1 MASEKKSRLAE
12 RIEKMQQEASQN
24 NGGNNTASTSQT
36 TTNTEGRLAQRINN
50 MRSSEDKSTTVDD
63 DIITVFLSDAS
74 KYLNQAKSKYEGV
87 SYSNAYDTWSENRK
101 ASENLLARSYSI
113 RDHIIKNKSS
123 YDENT
128 YSSIT
133 KQLSSI
139 QEALRG
145 YSSAFRDTRKF
156 YSQFKTEDEYNKW
169 KKETEEYEAMMSYD
183 TKKGSKEIEDL
194 MKQAEADEKEY
205 WDLYNMRTSYLYN
218 ASLGQPDD
226 MAMGIDAKMQE
237 ILDKYGA
244 ENIDDIQN
252 QITKKKQYHTQ
263 AERLQEG
270 VRLGSVGDKD
280 SEYYDPEY
288 DYWAKTRSKLPN
300 REDLVAYDSMMD
312 QTKWYTDA
320 NGKLFDAY
328 GTEIDPYKTDAKGN
342 ILHPSQ
348 GSVDSSDKLGIFLSA
363 SEDDVQQATA
373 TYLNTGGTWETIVA
387 EGSQRNWD
395 QMEEGEVNTYYY
407 YLNKEGREAAEKYLN
422 SIQET
427 LNYRAGTETALTMK
441 DKTALEL
448 LFKVAVGFDQF
459 NSGMQGV
466 RNAITGNDEYIPVT
480 ATQVAGSLVQEDL
493 GDVGFKLPEW
503 MSTTTDEYGNKV
515 RTSIAQAAGDFIST
529 SANMLP
535 SILTSTVVGALNP
548 AAGAAVGTGLL
559 SASAG
564 GNAYTEM
571 INLGYDKDQSRTY
584 AAMVGASEAVL
595 QSLLGGISQ
604 LGGGA
609 ISKGVTKALGK
620 ADNVLAKLAIQ
631 IGNSNLGKVLINA
644 FEEGQEEY
652 FQSILEPWF
661 RNIIFG
667 EENEIDLL
675 SEEALY
681 SALLGALTGGVF
693 EGSGIALETVNTNAM
708 LRDTGKAIIG
718 ADGGVDALKALAMD
732 VAGANPKLTKQ
743 ANKVSSEPATGENL
757 AGKVIAAVKNS
768 SNQKKVGKLYQAVES
783 TVNTQNQA
791 DIAKAL
797 NESGFSKSSA
807 KNIAEAVVAQANGE
821 DLNNFQ
827 KATLE
832 SVKGNK
838 KVDEIVTKIINDP
851 ESGVSKRTGNMDIYS
866 MGIMLGKGIAPE
878 ATREAQK
885 TSLKVSEEG
894 KTTANGKEIKVEFA
908 DNGLIATEDGTVTVS
923 DVEYSTATEAYVVET
938 IAELGLK
945 ADAAN
950 SLLRTAN
957 AKGMNEVQAQAFAM
971 GLKTAYNMGRIGN
984 LAELTKNYFTS
995 KLTAEQRETAYA
1007 AGLRERNV
1015 EVAARQA
1022 AINEAKQKAEEI
1034 LASKSEPIDKS
1045 GKVIFENGVSKKD
1058 LSKKQKAAYLVAKK
1072 VSSTMGNDIHLYS
1085 GKAEYGFHDAETGDV
1100 WLNINASAS
1109 GKDLTLFT
1117 LSHEMIHHA
1126 KLWSAEEFTAF
1137 ADMLLEAYGEKGV
1150 SVEQMIKNQIRKAK
1164 AHGITLTR
1172 EAAYEEVI
1180 CDACGRML
1188 LDSNA
1193 LEKLS
1198 LLEETNPG
1206 IIEKIKAFLQEF
1218 LKKIREMFKD
1228 VEPHTAEAIYLSEM
1242 EADVKALLYEKFE
1255 NLMVSTGKTYSTIK
1269 AAYGKDVK
1277 AVPNNEII
1285 TDGAVTIENDGKK
1298 YSIKSMKHDI
1308 AEGKMF
1314 DDLRTVCGWTEAET
1328 TALKEQLE
1336 VIVSYMIPF
1345 RDIVDMNETSGRDN
1359 RRFSP
1364 YKPNSDPLYTISMD
1378 FSTLCSKRL
1387 LTQYVIE
1394 NLQLRE
1400 NRPMSAEEQIAIRD
1414 MLIEYRQQEKA
1425 LQVACAMCYV
1435 EAARLKSPKQMAKW
1449 MDDPSSYMRDY
1460 FADRDPVFKQKI
1472 QEAQE
1477 DFKESRG
1484 YERKA
1489 PKKDMKQKDVT
1500 ELNKIRPNLRKGYTP
1515 TAEEQAVIDRA
1526 VSLPNSV
1533 YLTAGNL
1540 ADLSESDP
1548 IIYKAYTSFVRTATR
1563 SKGLEEDI
1571 AYYYGDS
1578 TRDNGNGIIVSDS
1591 FIESVNRENGMR
1603 FSSWSDWRIEHLL
1616 DYITAVIDNSVRGAA
1631 MHGYTKFPDEVRV
1644 LGNTGMMFNMSGVA
1658 GTQTGLNEDGSL
1670 SFSETESINFEEAKA
1685 LREEFPET
1693 AGLQCI
1699 GVGDEHIRQMLR
1711 SDIIDYVIPYHTSGL
1726 NAVLRRMVNIHGWKD
1741 YTGTQHA
1748 TPDKSISKDKA
1759 KDPDNWH
1766 KEPVFSEFFVGY
1778 NTGLTG
1784 VEAMKKTAENY
1795 IRMCQERGLTPK
1807 FAQFM
1812 DEDGYWKLL
1821 IDRKMVNNKTGELIQ
1836 QKPVRPI
1843 FKTETI
1849 KGIVDKYVDNYDG
1862 GLQSK
1867 ALNHIV
1873 ENWDSLPGRIK
1884 DLKKAK
1890 KSKAKKALDT
1900 LANETVVAKPK
1911 KKFSLPEVDTD
1922 GNNLSAEQQK
1932 YFKDSVVRD
1941 ADGNLMVMY
1950 HGTADG
1956 GAFTVFDGD
1965 KLGNDSRT
1973 TQVGQGFYFT
1983 NMKKEAEAYKHNV
1996 DVYGR
2001 VSKGKNP
2008 HLHQVYLN
2016 ITNPFNIDTDILDI
2030 EKVKSV
2036 YMDGT
2041 YDYFFSDYIPFY
2053 LNKKTVNGRTF
2064 TKPELQA
2071 MSKADKVSTYVDYL
2085 ASFGSSDYAKAKEV
2099 LSNMVRAFPYGKQSE
2114 LLTAMK
2120 NRLGYDGIVEEFKPG
2135 QFQYV
2140 AFSSEQIKSID
2151 NSKPTSNPDIR
2162 YSLPEAT
2169 APTFYSYMAEVVDGV
2184 KQEKLGAASVV
2195 SMLRG
2200 KGVKAEEIKWSGIE
2214 DFLEGKKSVTK
2225 AELQEFIAGSMLQ
2238 IEEETLDY
2246 KERPYTE
2253 DQKKRLDEYEAKRN
2267 EIARRVADEWKRVTG
2282 EEFPVQNPGYDLEST
2297 VARKIIDTNLEYKK
2311 NSFEGRLLEKL
2322 RKDLQKVS
2330 EDNDDFG
2337 FDSWRDVLR
2346 SVYRHRKDFIKFYE
2360 LSANEKA
2367 VIVKFCNALEAQNA
2381 LPPKISEE
2389 DSDRLRTI
2397 ARETAPWDRKI
2408 MEVKHEYNEEAA
2420 KHMPKWGSS
2429 RYNLKGGENYR
2440 EILFRIPESDYTND
2454 AMFTHWDDRSG
2465 ILAHARIQDFN
2476 TFLGKMLFIEELQ
2489 SDWHNDGHKDGY
2501 ASEEQTVRKK
2511 IADLSKQLDSLVD
2524 ELINADASRGYAINQ
2539 KMDKIEAERERLEKK
2554 VESGQLAPDA
2564 PFSDTYHEYVLKRL
2578 IRMAAEEDYDSIGW
2592 TPAQVQVERW
2602 SKKFAEGYRIE
2613 YDQDMPKFLN
2623 KYGKKWGTRVGK
2635 TVLDNGTEVWS
2646 MAITDSMKDSVLHKG
2661 QVMYSL
2667 PEIEKP
2673 TDNKYIKMVEEG
2685 ATHIGEYDV
2694 VPKSKEPKKTIL
2706 AWKALVVKPGA
2717 KNNPKDKSYG
2727 NMYPPQVHQVASTPY
2742 GVWLYA
2748 NEAPKKLDKDG
2759 NPVLTKYGRPKVK
2772 EGMTYRPAWHFGD
2785 APYASQFRSTH
2796 GFFDDD
2802 GVRRFYMSESKGIL
2816 VWALCEMAADENYQ
2830 DEADMAGHIGENRYW
2845 DEQQASLWYLPENG
2859 YYKYMTNRV
2868 DPNSVT
2874 WYLSDKM
2881 RIVQTI
2887 TDAEMR
2893 DILTWIKEDGSTD
2906 LEFNYPLRI
2915 DGKDV
2920 NPADYGI
2927 PVGNVVGDGI
2937 DYVDRWKNQFRE
2949 IAMNGEID
2957 ITQSHFYYVPSTAT
2971 SYGDYETVSFS
2982 KEVDDHSQELIK
2994 TKKDAKILFVNPSS
3008 KSELIQNFEAK
3019 TGVKVKD
3026 AKTIEGRK
3034 RIIEAS
3040 KNEGYDIVEFAK
3052 AAKGLGADVVI
3063 VNPEAVIRNYKFNNV
3078 SERHGRTDAV
3088 KYSLP
3093 TSGDIS
3099 TRSLLANA
3107 FESVA
3112 QNDIERERLAEYK
3125 AKIAFVNA
3133 KEQRLREI
3141 NAKLFQ
3147 SRTPLAKGERS
3158 KLQDEAVKLRNQITI
3173 YDSQLLRLEASKPLQ
3188 NVLNREKAKV
3198 RKQMKEQA
3206 KKDIQQAKLEEQKRY
3221 QNRVANHDKVEMR
3234 KKIRKTIRDLDK
3246 ILNHGDKKKN
3256 VKDDMKGLVT
3266 SAIQSAEVLFT
3277 ENYSNEDII
3286 QNGFGVQLGIEEQK
3300 HFAEAQNILQQIFNL
3315 GTGYEAMAEREKL
3328 KNKLAYR
3335 MSHLRDAF
3343 FRERN
3348 RLNETKVSEVLGNL
3362 ADAYYDLQSSEYL
3375 YIRDAYH
3382 ASVHEYLKYLQNEVG
3397 GTTVRNM
3404 SMSQLENLHKAYTMV
3419 LETVRNANKMF
3430 NEKLKES
3437 RDQLANAIMREVRM
3451 AGGEH
3456 GDWSKLGIK
3465 RNKFSWNN
3473 MKPIYAAERIG
3484 SETFSRVVSGLFDG
3498 QYKWATTME
3507 KARAFQMETA
3517 QKYGVN
3523 NWDMEKSF
3531 EFTSSNG
3538 LDFTLNLEQILA
3550 LYAYS
3555 KRDAAHDH
3563 ITNGGIVFGKNT
3575 EVKIE
3580 KHGVKVTRLKRSAT
3594 TYSISDTLLGEI
3606 ISKLDD
3612 PQNKYKKYVD
3622 EMQKYLSETMGGLGN
3637 EVSMKLYGVKLF
3649 GEENYFP
3656 LKSAGQYMEKA
3667 READLQKQQ
3676 GHTSL
3681 VNSGFTHAVKPHAK
3695 NPIVLD
3701 GFMDVWAG
3709 HVNEMAMYNGMVLPM
3724 EDFRKVY
3731 NYHTP
3736 FGDGS
3741 TSVNGVIENAYGA
3754 EATGYFDQLYQEL
3767 NSGAISDPRE
3777 SDMLKWV
3784 GKFKKA
3790 SVMMSMSVVVQ
3801 QPSAIGRAF
3810 ALIAPKYFI
3819 GQRIS
3824 ESDAKK
3830 QWDEVKKYAPV
3841 AIIKEMGG
3849 FDTHTGASAKD
3860 FLLAKEYSKDEIGKA
3875 LKDKDYRKEKAD
3887 MIMGYLPA
3895 KADEL
3900 TWVAIWQAVKREV
3913 RDNNPNLHGE
3923 EFLQKAGARFSEVIE
3938 KTQVYD
3944 SILARSAN
3952 MRAKT
3957 GLMTMATAFMAEPT
3971 TTINMVENAIRSK
3984 KNVGRVLASVVTSI
3998 ILNNLLASAI
4008 YAMRDDDEDETF
4020 LEKYAQSFTSGMVDD
4035 LNPVTYYPFLK
4046 DIWSIFQGYDVERS
4060 DMSIISDVSDALK
4073 KVLQLLGKDTS
4084 DMDEYELAEY
4094 HKTIWSAAM
4103 SLVDSGF
4110 AAVGVPFKNA
4120 RREVESWF
4128 NTYNT
4133 AKSGIP
4139 YNGTSLLKTIAASAI
4154 DALPVAS
4161 YVWKTEKSDT
4171 LYDAIISGNTAY
4183 EDRLR
4188 SEYEDEKQITNAI
4201 RKGLREN
4208 DSRIYEAAL
4217 AQINGHPEERVKLQR
4232 EVIADGFTQ
4241 DDVVIATNAII
4252 TKLSPSTSTSEPKK
4266 KGLYDT
4272 EDFALFV
4279 AGGKSSLANESKH
4292 DIIATHQINGKTAE
4306 EAEKSFQSSA
4316 KTDLKEMLLAGT
4328 VTTAAAEHA
4337 LKTYCGMDADEAKT
4351 QVNEWNYF
4359 KNTGVDYSDKKE
4371 KYLAGEISASELVK
4385 ALTTVEGKTEDEAA
4399 KTVVTYTRD
4408 AYEDGLFNRSKAA
4421 DIMVTYGGLTSEEAE
4436 SKLQYIDVKKQLPDT
4451 FVDDAWVDEYYEEVE
4466 SSGITIEVF
4475 VDYRNQVKSIT
4486 GEGKKERRMA
4496 VIDSMP
4502 ISSAQ
4507 KDALYYAEGWAAS
4520 KLYEAPWR

>member
-1 MASEKKSRLAE
+1 MAQVARKDDYAKRKEENDKKIEEAMKAREERNSSSAKTSSSSTTSSSSSYAE
-12 RIEKMQQEASQN
+12 RKKELDSQV
-24 NGGNNTASTSQT
+24 NTAMAARSKRIQNSASSIASDIKKGLTVEIDSYKKTQKPAFGSYSDTYKSQR
-36 TTNTEGRLAQRINN
+36 ERRLNISNL
-50 MRSSEDKSTTVDD
+50 RSKVEAYRS
-63 DIITVFLSDAS
+63 
-74 KYLNQAKSKYEGV
+74 YLNGVDADSILAALDEMEKGYDSYLYLSKF
-87 SYSNAYDTWSENRK
+87 K
-101 ASENLLARSYSI
+101 
-113 RDHIIKNKSS
+113 
-123 YDENT
+123 DE
-128 YSSIT
+128 
-133 KQLSSI
+133 
-139 QEALRG
+139 
-145 YSSAFRDTRKF
+145 SA
-156 YSQFKTEDEYNKW
+156 YNKAV
-169 KKETEEYEAMMSYD
+169 EEQKAYEAMPTYD
-183 TKKGSKEIEDL
+183 TKKGAKEIAEL
-194 MKQAEADEKEY
+194 EKQAKADEKEY
-205 WDLYNMRTSYLYN
+205 WNLYDLRTQYSYG
-218 ASLGQPDD
+218 ATLGQQDD
-226 MAMGIDAKMQE
+226 ISMGIEARMQE

-244 ENIDDIQN
+244 KDIKDIQN
-252 QITKKKQYHTQ
+252 QITKKKQYLTQ

-270 VRLGSVGDKD
+270 LRLGSVGDKD

-288 DYWAKTRSKLPN
+288 AYWANTRDKLPT

-312 QTKWYTDA
+312 QSKWYTDA
-320 NGKLFDAY
+320 NGNLYDAF
-328 GTEIDPYKTDAKGN
+328 GTAIDPYNTDAKGN
-342 ILHPSQ
+342 IQHPSM
-348 GSVDSSDKLGIFLSA
+348 GSVDSSDKLGIFLAA
-363 SEDDVQQATA
+363 SEEDVQEASG

-387 EGSQRNWD
+387 EGSQKHWD
-395 QMEEGEVNTYYY
+395 RMEEAEVNTYYY
-407 YLNKEGREAAEKYLN
+407 YLNKEGNEAAEKYLD

-427 LNYRAGTETALTMK
+427 LNRREGTEMFNAMK

-448 LFKVAVGFDQF
+448 LFKAAVGLDQWGT
-459 NSGMQGV
+459 SMQGM
-466 RNAITGNDEYIPVT
+466 RNAITGNDGYTPVS
-480 ATQVAGSLVQEDL
+480 ATQYAGSLVQEDL
-493 GDVGFKLPEW
+493 GDVGFKIPEW
-503 MSTTTDEYGNKV
+503 MSATTDEYGNPV
-515 RTSIAQAAGDFIST
+515 RTSIAQVAGDFLT
-529 SANMLP
+529 TGANMLP
-535 SILTSTVVGALNP
+535 SILTGMAVNAIAPGAGIAIGGKTIAASTI
-548 AAGAAVGTGLL
+548 AGNAVMG
-559 SASAG
+559 ASAYG
-564 GNAYTEM
+564 GAYNEM
-571 INLGYDKDQSRTY
+571 INFGYDKDQSRTY
-584 AAMVGASEAVL
+584 ASLVGASEVVL

-604 LGGGA
+604 LGGGV
-609 ISKGVTKALGK
+609 IDDGITKALGK

-631 IGNSNLGKVLINA
+631 FGDSSLGKVIVNA
-644 FEEGQEEY
+644 FEEGSEEY
-652 FQSILEPWF
+652 IQAILEPWF
-661 RNIIFG
+661 KNIVFG
-667 EENEIDLL
+667 EENKIDLL

-681 SALLGALTGGVF
+681 SALLGMMTGGAF
-693 EGSGIALETVNTNAM
+693 EGAGVAADIANTNTM
-708 LRDTGKAIIG
+708 LRDTGKAIIA
-718 ADGGVDALKALAMD
+718 ADGGVDALKSLAMD
-732 VAGANPKLTKQ
+732 VSGANPKLTAQ
-743 ANKVSSEPATGENL
+743 ANKVSSEPATGEGL
-757 AGKVIAAVKNS
+757 VGKAVAAVKNS
-768 SNQKKVGKLYQAVES
+768 SNQKKVGKLYQAVDAEV
-783 TVNTQNQA
+783 TKQNQA

-797 NESGFSKSSA
+797 NENGFSKSSA
-807 KNIAEAVVAQANGE
+807 KNIAEAVVAQASGAE
-821 DLNNFQ
+821 LNKFQ
-827 KATLE
+827 KAVLD

-838 KVDEIVTKIINDP
+838 KVDEIVAKIVNDP
-851 ESGVSKRTGNMDIYS
+851 ESGVSKRTGNLDAYS
-866 MGIMLGKGIAPE
+866 MGIMLGKGISPE

-885 TSLKVSEEG
+885 TTLKVSEEG
-894 KTTANGKEIKVEFA
+894 KATVNGNEIKVEFA

-938 IAELGLK
+938 IANLGLK

-950 SLLRTAN
+950 SLLGTIN
-957 AKGMNEVQAQAFAM
+957 AKGMNDVQAQAFAL
-971 GLKTAYNMGRIGN
+971 GLKNAYNMGRIGN

-995 KLTAEQRETAYA
+995 KLTEEQRVTAYS
-1007 AGLRERNV
+1007 AGLRERNA
-1015 EVAARQA
+1015 EVAAKQT
-1022 AINEAKQKAEEI
+1022 AINEAKKKAEEI
-1034 LASKSEPIDKS
+1034 LASRSEPIDKS
-1045 GKVIFENGVSKKD
+1045 GSVIFENGVAKKD
-1058 LSKKQKAAYLVAKK
+1058 LSKKQMAAYLVARK
-1072 VSSTMGNDIHLYS
+1072 VSSAMGNDIHLYS
-1085 GKAEYGFHDAETGDV
+1085 GNAEYGVYDPDTGDV

-1126 KLWSAEEFTAF
+1126 KLWSPEEFTAF

-1164 AHGITLTR
+1164 SHGITLTR

-1180 CDACGRML
+1180 ADACGRML
-1188 LDSNA
+1188 IDSNA
-1193 LEKLS
+1193 LEKLR

-1206 IIEKIKAFLQEF
+1206 IIEKIKTFLQEF

-1228 VEPHTAEAIYLSEM
+1228 VEPHTAEAIYLAEM
-1242 EADVKALLYEKFE
+1242 EESVKTLLYEKFE

-1277 AVPNNEII
+1277 AVPNYEII
-1285 TDGAVTIENDGKK
+1285 TDGAVTIEGDGKK

-1336 VIVSYMIPF
+1336 DIVSYMIPF

-1400 NRPMSAEEQIAIRD
+1400 TRPMSAEEQIAIRD

-1460 FADRDPVFKQKI
+1460 FADRDPEFKQKI
-1472 QEAQE
+1472 LEAQE

-1484 YERKA
+1484 YDRKA
-1489 PKKDMKQKDVT
+1489 PKKDMKQKDVN

-1515 TAEEQAVIDRA
+1515 TAEEQAIIDRA

-1591 FIESVNRENGMR
+1591 FIESVNNENGMR

-1699 GVGDEHIRQMLR
+1699 GVGDEHIRQLLR

-1759 KDPDNWH
+1759 KDPENWH

-1778 NTGLTG
+1778 KTGMTG

-1807 FAQFM
+1807 FSQFM
-1812 DEDGYWKLL
+1812 NEDGYWKLL

-1836 QKPVRPI
+1836 QKPVKPV

-1849 KGIVDKYVDNYDG
+1849 KGIVNKYVDNYDS

-1873 ENWDSLPGRIK
+1873 ENWDSLPARIK

-1911 KKFSLPEVDTD
+1911 KKFSLPE
-1922 GNNLSAEQQK
+1922 AE
-1932 YFKDSVVRD
+1932 
-1941 ADGNLMVMY
+1941 
-1950 HGTADG
+1950 
-1956 GAFTVFDGD
+1956 
-1965 KLGNDSRT
+1965 
-1973 TQVGQGFYFT
+1973 
-1983 NMKKEAEAYKHNV
+1983 
-1996 DVYGR
+1996 
-2001 VSKGKNP
+2001 P
-2008 HLHQVYLN
+2008 
-2016 ITNPFNIDTDILDI
+2016 
-2030 EKVKSV
+2030 
-2036 YMDGT
+2036 
-2041 YDYFFSDYIPFY
+2041 
-2053 LNKKTVNGRTF
+2053 
-2064 TKPELQA
+2064 
-2071 MSKADKVSTYVDYL
+2071 
-2085 ASFGSSDYAKAKEV
+2085 
-2099 LSNMVRAFPYGKQSE
+2099 
-2114 LLTAMK
+2114 
-2120 NRLGYDGIVEEFKPG
+2120 
-2135 QFQYV
+2135 
-2140 AFSSEQIKSID
+2140 
-2151 NSKPTSNPDIR
+2151 
-2162 YSLPEAT
+2162 
-2169 APTFYSYMAEVVDGV
+2169 APTFYSYMAEVVAGV

-2214 DFLEGKKSVTK
+2214 TFLEGKKSVTK

-2238 IEEETLDY
+2238 IEEEQSSTSSVALRYKGNDTYKLYDADGNVLDTFIFNEFMNGYISEKTDEIYSYTYEIEDAVREEYGSQSLPRWADY
-2246 KERPYTE
+2246 K
-2253 DQKKRLDEYEAKRN
+2253 LD
-2267 EIARRVADEWKRVTG
+2267 G
-2282 EEFPVQNPGYDLEST
+2282 
-2297 VARKIIDTNLEYKK
+2297 
-2311 NSFEGRLLEKL
+2311 
-2322 RKDLQKVS
+2322 
-2330 EDNDDFG
+2330 
-2337 FDSWRDVLR
+2337 
-2346 SVYRHRKDFIKFYE
+2346 
-2360 LSANEKA
+2360 
-2367 VIVKFCNALEAQNA
+2367 
-2381 LPPKISEE
+2381 
-2389 DSDRLRTI
+2389 
-2397 ARETAPWDRKI
+2397 
-2408 MEVKHEYNEEAA
+2408 
-2420 KHMPKWGSS
+2420 GS
-2429 RYNLKGGENYR
+2429 NYR
-2440 EILFRIPESDYTND
+2440 EIVFKLPNNSYSNQAMRVHWGDD
-2454 AMFTHWDDRSG
+2454 AEG
-2465 ILAHARIQDFN
+2465 VLAHARIQDFDVN
-2476 TFLGKMLFIEELQ
+2476 GKKMLFVEELQ
-2489 SDWHNDGHKDGY
+2489 SDYHNEGHESGY
-2501 ASEEQTVRKK
+2501 A
-2511 IADLSKQLDSLVD
+2511 DSKT
-2524 ELINADASRGYAINQ
+2524 E
-2539 KMDKIEAERERLEKK
+2539 KKIEALKAVADALFLELEDYSMEVTGSAGEWETVQKTVEGARKLLEYREAQDAYDQAMNEFVKK
-2554 VESGQLAPDA
+2554 IPDA
-2564 PFSDTYHEYVLKRL
+2564 PFKDTYHEYVMKRL
-2578 IRMAAEEDYDSIGW
+2578 IRMAAEEGYDIIGW
-2592 TPAQVQVERW
+2592 TPSEIQVKRW
-2602 SKKFAEGYRIE
+2602 SEEFAEGYRIE
-2613 YDQDMPKFLN
+2613 YDQEIPKFMT
-2623 KYGKKWGTRVGK
+2623 KYGKKWGAKVGK
-2635 TVLDNGTEVWS
+2635 TNIGAYSYDIPAETEAPADMDDDMWLLREEMHIEEPGTEVWS

-2667 PEIEKP
+2667 PEASPYDGKVLYENGEVYSYDFMTALDP
-2673 TDNKYIKMVEEG
+2673 MVV
-2685 ATHIGEYDV
+2685 ATM
-2694 VPKSKEPKKTIL
+2694 PSL
-2706 AWKALVVKPGA
+2706 
-2717 KNNPKDKSYG
+2717 S
-2727 NMYPPQVHQVASTPY
+2727 S
-2742 GVWLYA
+2742 
-2748 NEAPKKLDKDG
+2748 
-2759 NPVLTKYGRPKVK
+2759 VK
-2772 EGMTYRPAWHFGD
+2772 ENGKISPDKAVQLGLENAKQIGREVAENQYAIVNAYTKREIIIGQHGLDHSLDGENINRLRTNARLSAIGGELVRNAVPVNGLKKKNRQAAGTYAMACLVNDNESKTVAIITVDEYSSKVIDIGYVDITHSINGRFMGKKRDSQSSTREPRNGLDESALATAISEISIADFLEIVNMTHRSILSEDVLNHLEETRPAD
-2785 APYASQFRSTH
+2785 
-2796 GFFDDD
+2796 
-2802 GVRRFYMSESKGIL
+2802 
-2816 VWALCEMAADENYQ
+2816 
-2830 DEADMAGHIGENRYW
+2830 
-2845 DEQQASLWYLPENG
+2845 G
-2859 YYKYMTNRV
+2859 YY
-2868 DPNSVT
+2868 S
-2874 WYLSDKM
+2874 
-2881 RIVQTI
+2881 
-2887 TDAEMR
+2887 
-2893 DILTWIKEDGSTD
+2893 
-2906 LEFNYPLRI
+2906 
-2915 DGKDV
+2915 GKV
-2920 NPADYGI
+2920 
-2927 PVGNVVGDGI
+2927 
-2937 DYVDRWKNQFRE
+2937 
-2949 IAMNGEID
+2949 
-2957 ITQSHFYYVPSTAT
+2957 
-2971 SYGDYETVSFS
+2971 
-2982 KEVDDHSQELIK
+2982 
-2994 TKKDAKILFVNPSS
+2994 LF
-3008 KSELIQNFEAK
+3008 
-3019 TGVKVKD
+3019 
-3026 AKTIEGRK
+3026 
-3034 RIIEAS
+3034 
-3040 KNEGYDIVEFAK
+3040 
-3052 AAKGLGADVVI
+3052 
-3063 VNPEAVIRNYKFNNV
+3063 
-3078 SERHGRTDAV
+3078 
-3088 KYSLP
+3088 SLP
-3093 TSGDIS
+3093 DSSDIS

-3112 QNDIERERLAEYK
+3112 QNEKEQEKLAEYK

-3133 KEQRLREI
+3133 KEKRLREI
-3141 NAKLFQ
+3141 NAKLYQ
-3147 SRTPLAKGERS
+3147 SNVALSRTERIA
-3158 KLQDEAVKLRNQITI
+3158 LQDEAVKLRNQITI

-3206 KKDIQQAKLEEQKRY
+3206 KKDIQEAKLEEQQRY
-3221 QNRVANHDKVEMR
+3221 KNRVANHDKVEMR
-3234 KKIRKTIRDLDK
+3234 KKIRKTIRELDK

-3286 QNGFGVQLGIEEQK
+3286 QNGFGVQLGAEEQK
-3300 HFAEAQNILQQIFNL
+3300 HFVEAQKILEQIFNL

-3328 KNKLAYR
+3328 KNKLSYR
-3335 MSHLRDAF
+3335 MAQLREAF

-3348 RLNETKVSEVLGNL
+3348 RLNETRVSEVLGNL
-3362 ADAYYDLQSSEYL
+3362 ADAYSSLESSEYL
-3375 YIRDAYH
+3375 YIKDAYH
-3382 ASVHEYLKYLQNEVG
+3382 ASVHEYLKYLQTEVG

-3430 NEKLKES
+3430 NEKLKEG
-3437 RDQLANAIMREVRM
+3437 RDQLANAIMREIRM

-3456 GDWSKLGIK
+3456 GDWTKGGIK

-3484 SETFSRVVSGLFDG
+3484 SETFSRVVNGLFEG
-3498 QYKWATTME
+3498 QYKWATTMD
-3507 KARAFQMETA
+3507 KAREFQVETA

-3523 NWDMEKSF
+3523 NWDMEQAFK
-3531 EFTSSNG
+3531 FTSSND
-3538 LDFTLNLEQILA
+3538 LEFTLNLEQILA

-3575 EVKIE
+3575 EVVE
-3580 KHGVKVTRLKRSAT
+3580 NKHGIKVHKLKRSAT

-3606 ISKLDD
+3606 VSKLDD
-3612 PQNKYKKYVD
+3612 SQKRYVD
-3622 EMQKYLSETMGGLGN
+3622 EMQKYLSETMGDLGN

-3656 LKSAGQYMEKA
+3656 LRSAGQYMEKA

-3736 FGDGS
+3736 FGEGS

-3754 EATGYFDQLYQEL
+3754 EATSYFDQLYQEL
-3767 NSGAISDPRE
+3767 NSGALSDPRE

-3790 SVMMSMSVVVQ
+3790 AVMMSMSVVVQ

-3810 ALIAPKYFI
+3810 ALIDPKYFV
-3819 GQRIS
+3819 GQRVS
-3824 ESDAKK
+3824 ESDTKK

-3875 LKDKDYRKEKAD
+3875 LKDKEYLKEKAD
-3887 MIMGYLPA
+3887 MVMGYLPA

-3913 RDNNPNLHGE
+3913 KAKNPSLHGE
-3923 EFLQKAGARFSEVIE
+3923 EFLEKAGDRFSEVIE

-3944 SILARSAN
+3944 SVLARSAN

-3971 TTINMVENAIRSK
+3971 TTINMVENAFRSK
-3984 KNVGRVLASVVTSI
+3984 QNVGRVLASVVTSI
-3998 ILNNLLASAI
+3998 ILNNILASAI
-4008 YAMRDDDEDETF
+4008 YAIRDDDEDETF
-4020 LEKYAQSFTSGMVDD
+4020 LEKYAQAFTSGMVDD

-4046 DIWSIFQGYDVERS
+4046 DVWSIFQGYDVERS
-4060 DMSIISDVSDALK
+4060 DMSVIADVSDALK
-4073 KVLQLLGKDTS
+4073 KVVQILGKDTS
-4084 DMDEYELAEY
+4084 EMDEDELAEH
-4094 HKTIWSAAM
+4094 HKEIWSAAL
-4103 SLVDSGF
+4103 SLADGAFS
-4110 AAVGVPFKNA
+4110 AVGVPFKNT
-4120 RREVESWF
+4120 RREVESWI
-4128 NTYNT
+4128 NAYRIS
-4133 AKSGIP
+4133 KSGIP
-4139 YNGTSLLKTIAASAI
+4139 YNGTSLLKTIAASAV
-4154 DALPVAS
+4154 DALPVVS
-4161 YVWKTEKSDT
+4161 YVWKTEKSDK
-4171 LYDAIISGNTAY
+4171 LYDAISSGNTAY
-4183 EDRLR
+4183 EERLR
-4188 SEYEDEKQITNAI
+4188 SEYEDEKQIANAI

-4217 AQINGHPEERVKLQR
+4217 AQINGRPEERVKLQR
-4232 EVIADGFTQ
+4232 QVIADGFKQ
-4241 DDVVIATNAII
+4241 DDVVSATNSII
-4252 TKLSPSTSTSEPKK
+4252 SKLSPSTSTSEPKK

-4279 AGGKSSLANESKH
+4279 SGGNTDLANEAKQ
-4292 DIIATHQINGKTAE
+4292 DIIATHQLNGKTVD
-4306 EAEKSFQSSA
+4306 EAEKSFRSSA
-4316 KTDLKEMLLAGT
+4316 KTDLKEMFLAGT
-4328 VTTAAAEHA
+4328 VTVAAAEHA
-4337 LKTYCGMDADEAKT
+4337 LKTYCDMDDTDAKT
-4351 QVNEWNYF
+4351 TVNEWNYF

-4371 KYLAGEISASELVK
+4371 KYISGELSAGDLVK
-4385 ALTTVEGKTEDEAA
+4385 ALASVEGKTVKEAA
-4399 KTVVTYTRD
+4399 STVVSYTRD
-4408 AYEDGLFNRSKAA
+4408 AYEEGYFTRSQAA
-4421 DIMVTYGGLTSEEAE
+4421 SVMMSYGGLTSAEAD
-4436 SKLQYIDVKKQLPDT
+4436 SNLRYIDVKKQLPDT
-4451 FVDDAWVDEYYEEVE
+4451 YVDDAWVEEYYKEVQ
-4466 SSGITIEVF
+4466 SSGISINVF

-4496 VIDSMP
+4496 VINSMP
-4502 ISSAQ
+4502 ISNAQ

-4520 KLYEAPWR
+4520 RLYEAPWR

>member
-12 RIEKMQQEASQN
+12 RIEKMQQESSQN

-36 TTNTEGRLAQRINN
+36 TSNTQGRLAQRISN
-50 MRSSEDKSTTVDD
+50 MRTSDDNSNTVDD

-87 SYSNAYDTWSENRK
+87 SYSNAYDSWNENRK
-101 ASENLLARSYSI
+101 ASSNLLARSYSI

-123 YDENT
+123 YDEDT
-128 YSSIT
+128 YNSVT
-133 KQLSSI
+133 KQLSAI

-145 YSSAFRDTRKF
+145 YTGAFRDARKH
-156 YSQFKTEDEYNKW
+156 YSQFKTEDEYNTW
-169 KKETEEYEAMMSYD
+169 KKKAEEYEAMMSYD
-183 TKKGSKEIEDL
+183 TKKGTKEIEDL

-205 WDLYNMRTSYLYN
+205 WKLYDMRTSYLYN

-244 ENIDDIQN
+244 ENINDIQN
-252 QITKKKQYHTQ
+252 QITKKKQYQTQ

-270 VRLGSVGDKD
+270 VRLGSVGDKN

-300 REDLVAYDSMMD
+300 REDLVAYDSMLD

-328 GTEIDPYKTDAKGN
+328 GNEIDPYKTDDKGN

-348 GSVDSSDKLGIFLSA
+348 GSVDSSDKLGIYLSA

-395 QMEEGEVNTYYY
+395 QMEEAEVNTYYY
-407 YLNKEGREAAEKYLN
+407 YLNKEGSEAAEKYLD

-427 LNYRAGTETALTMK
+427 LNYRAGTETASTMK

-480 ATQVAGSLVQEDL
+480 ATQVAGSLVQQDL

-503 MSTTTDEYGNKV
+503 MSTTTDEYGNPV
-515 RTSIAQAAGDFIST
+515 RTSIAQAAGDLIST
-529 SANMLP
+529 TANMLP

-548 AAGAAVGTGLL
+548 AAGAALGTGVL

-571 INLGYDKDQSRTY
+571 INFGYDKNQARTY

-595 QSLLGGISQ
+595 QSLLGGVSK
-604 LGGGA
+604 LGGGM
-609 ISKGVTKALGK
+609 IGKGITKVLGK

-631 IGNSNLGKVLINA
+631 IGNSNLGKVIINSI
-644 FEEGQEEY
+644 EEGSEEY
-652 FQSILEPWF
+652 LQSILEPWF
-661 RNIIFG
+661 RNMIFG

-693 EGSGIALETVNTNAM
+693 EGSGIALEAVNNNAM
-708 LRDTGKAIIG
+708 LRDTGKAIME

-732 VAGANPKLTKQ
+732 VSGANPKLAKQ

-757 AGKVIAAVKNS
+757 AGKVVAAVKNS
-768 SNQKKVGKLYQAVES
+768 SNQKQVGKLYQAVDAEV
-783 TVNTQNQA
+783 TTQNQA

-797 NESGFSKSSA
+797 NENGFSKSSA
-807 KNIAEAVVAQANGE
+807 KNIAEAVVAQINGAE
-821 DLNNFQ
+821 LNNFQ

-838 KVDEIVTKIINDP
+838 MVEETVNKVINDP
-851 ESGVSKRTGNMDIYS
+851 ESGVSKRTANLDTYS
-866 MGIMLGKGIAPE
+866 MGIMLGKGISPE
-878 ATREAQK
+878 TTREAQK

-894 KTTANGKEIKVEFA
+894 KTIANGKEIKVEFA
-908 DNGLIATEDGTVTVS
+908 DNGMLATEDGTVAVT
-923 DVEYSTATEAYVVET
+923 DVEYSTGTEAYVVET

-957 AKGMNEVQAQAFAM
+957 AKGMNAVQAQAFAM

-984 LAELTKNYFTS
+984 LAQLHKNYYTS

-1015 EVAARQA
+1015 EVAAKQV
-1022 AINEAKQKAEEI
+1022 AINEAQKKAEEI

-1045 GKVIFENGVSKKD
+1045 GKVIFENDLSKKD
-1058 LSKKQKAAYLVAKK
+1058 LSRKPKLQAAYVVARK

-1085 GKAEYGFHDAETGDV
+1085 GNAEYGFHDAETGDV

-1117 LSHEMIHHA
+1117 LSHEMVHHA
-1126 KLWSAEEFTAF
+1126 KLWSPEEFTAF

-1150 SVEQMIKNQIRKAK
+1150 SVEEMIKNQIRKAK

-1188 LDSNA
+1188 IDSNA

-1218 LKKIREMFKD
+1218 LKKIREIFKD
-1228 VEPHTAEAIYLSEM
+1228 VEPHTAEAIYLAEM
-1242 EADVKALLYEKFE
+1242 EESVKTLLYEKFE

-1277 AVPNNEII
+1277 AVPNYEII

-1298 YSIKSMKHDI
+1298 YSIKSMNHDI

-1314 DDLRTVCGWTEAET
+1314 EDLRTICGWTEAET

-1336 VIVSYMIPF
+1336 EIVSYMIPF
-1345 RDIVDMNETSGRDN
+1345 RDIVDMNETSGRDD

-1435 EAARLKSPKQMAKW
+1435 EAARLKSPKQMERW
-1449 MDDPSSYMRDY
+1449 LNDPAPLMRNY
-1460 FADRDPVFKQKI
+1460 FATQNPEFKQKI
-1472 QEAQE
+1472 KNAQG

-1484 YERKA
+1484 YDRKA
-1489 PKKDMKQKDVT
+1489 TKKEMKQKDVT
-1500 ELNKIRPNLRKGYTP
+1500 ELNKIGPRLYAEYIPS
-1515 TAEEQAVIDRA
+1515 AEEQAIIDKA
-1526 VSLPNSV
+1526 VTLPNST

-1699 GVGDEHIRQMLR
+1699 GVGDEHIRQLLR

-1748 TPDKSISKDKA
+1748 TPDKSISKENA
-1759 KDPDNWH
+1759 KDPENWH

-1778 NTGLTG
+1778 KTGLTG
-1784 VEAMKKTAENY
+1784 VEVMKKTAENY

-1849 KGIVDKYVDNYDG
+1849 KGIVDKYVDNYDS

-1873 ENWDSLPGRIK
+1873 ENWDSLPARIK

-1890 KSKAKKALDT
+1890 KSKTKKALDT
-1900 LANETVVAKPK
+1900 LANETVAAKPGRKFALPNGAYDHSKSFAEQIEDYKLGLFPRNDTLTVGATPEVFLNIGLNRLPMTYGIGHLKEVLKGNVRNHDFGEAILKQLPKSLK
-1911 KKFSLPEVDTD
+1911 KPVAVIASKTQTSTSLVAIVEMSHGGKQIIAAVYIDGSGTQNGVRIDSNAVTTMHKRDNAVNLLVDAINAETSGSIGVYYLDENKTTRILQYQGLQLPSTLKRPGGYIHSITDPASPVKPQLTSQLETKQFKLWFKGSKAVNSDGTPIILYHNTNADFEAFDVSLSGSNQGQTHGDGIYLSASKNAFAYAGKKQLVLYACIKKPFEMKLSKKQATYVLEKYAATKHNLDKYNGLYRNHAMEKLLSPTRVFDYLAEYAADNGIKVSDILKDLGFDGVHDGSEWVAFDPTQVKSANQNIGSFDRNNPKFRFSLPDVDSNGKQITEDQIEYFENTAVKDRNGNLQVVYHGGTVEYEFDTARGGKGATQYGPGSYFTDSEYYAKEYTWYRGGNVRAYYLNIEKLFDDTD
-1922 GNNLSAEQQK
+1922 IGATAQMPEWQK
-1932 YFKDSVVRD
+1932 LEHILRSNGIEEKFIKRF
-1941 ADGNLMVMY
+1941 
-1950 HGTADG
+1950 ADG
-1956 GAFTVFDGD
+1956 GFAYMSRYLALKSGAKTSSSWEGSEKLNAMIREAGFDGI
-1965 KLGNDSRT
+1965 KGYLNDSYQYVIFTPNQAKLT
-1973 TQVGQGFYFT
+1973 TNEVPSGFY
-1983 NMKKEAEAYKHNV
+1983 
-1996 DVYGR
+1996 DV
-2001 VSKGKNP
+2001 
-2008 HLHQVYLN
+2008 
-2016 ITNPFNIDTDILDI
+2016 
-2030 EKVKSV
+2030 
-2036 YMDGT
+2036 
-2041 YDYFFSDYIPFY
+2041 
-2053 LNKKTVNGRTF
+2053 
-2064 TKPELQA
+2064 
-2071 MSKADKVSTYVDYL
+2071 
-2085 ASFGSSDYAKAKEV
+2085 
-2099 LSNMVRAFPYGKQSE
+2099 
-2114 LLTAMK
+2114 
-2120 NRLGYDGIVEEFKPG
+2120 
-2135 QFQYV
+2135 
-2140 AFSSEQIKSID
+2140 
-2151 NSKPTSNPDIR
+2151 R
-2162 YSLPEAT
+2162 YSLP
-2169 APTFYSYMAEVVDGV
+2169 
-2184 KQEKLGAASVV
+2184 
-2195 SMLRG
+2195 
-2200 KGVKAEEIKWSGIE
+2200 
-2214 DFLEGKKSVTK
+2214 
-2225 AELQEFIAGSMLQ
+2225 
-2238 IEEETLDY
+2238 
-2246 KERPYTE
+2246 
-2253 DQKKRLDEYEAKRN
+2253 N
-2267 EIARRVADEWKRVTG
+2267 
-2282 EEFPVQNPGYDLEST
+2282 
-2297 VARKIIDTNLEYKK
+2297 
-2311 NSFEGRLLEKL
+2311 
-2322 RKDLQKVS
+2322 
-2330 EDNDDFG
+2330 
-2337 FDSWRDVLR
+2337 
-2346 SVYRHRKDFIKFYE
+2346 
-2360 LSANEKA
+2360 
-2367 VIVKFCNALEAQNA
+2367 
-2381 LPPKISEE
+2381 
-2389 DSDRLRTI
+2389 
-2397 ARETAPWDRKI
+2397 
-2408 MEVKHEYNEEAA
+2408 
-2420 KHMPKWGSS
+2420 
-2429 RYNLKGGENYR
+2429 
-2440 EILFRIPESDYTND
+2440 
-2454 AMFTHWDDRSG
+2454 
-2465 ILAHARIQDFN
+2465 
-2476 TFLGKMLFIEELQ
+2476 
-2489 SDWHNDGHKDGY
+2489 
-2501 ASEEQTVRKK
+2501 
-2511 IADLSKQLDSLVD
+2511 
-2524 ELINADASRGYAINQ
+2524 
-2539 KMDKIEAERERLEKK
+2539 
-2554 VESGQLAPDA
+2554 
-2564 PFSDTYHEYVLKRL
+2564 
-2578 IRMAAEEDYDSIGW
+2578 
-2592 TPAQVQVERW
+2592 
-2602 SKKFAEGYRIE
+2602 
-2613 YDQDMPKFLN
+2613 
-2623 KYGKKWGTRVGK
+2623 
-2635 TVLDNGTEVWS
+2635 
-2646 MAITDSMKDSVLHKG
+2646 
-2661 QVMYSL
+2661 
-2667 PEIEKP
+2667 
-2673 TDNKYIKMVEEG
+2673 
-2685 ATHIGEYDV
+2685 
-2694 VPKSKEPKKTIL
+2694 
-2706 AWKALVVKPGA
+2706 
-2717 KNNPKDKSYG
+2717 
-2727 NMYPPQVHQVASTPY
+2727 
-2742 GVWLYA
+2742 
-2748 NEAPKKLDKDG
+2748 
-2759 NPVLTKYGRPKVK
+2759 
-2772 EGMTYRPAWHFGD
+2772 
-2785 APYASQFRSTH
+2785 
-2796 GFFDDD
+2796 
-2802 GVRRFYMSESKGIL
+2802 
-2816 VWALCEMAADENYQ
+2816 
-2830 DEADMAGHIGENRYW
+2830 
-2845 DEQQASLWYLPENG
+2845 
-2859 YYKYMTNRV
+2859 
-2868 DPNSVT
+2868 
-2874 WYLSDKM
+2874 
-2881 RIVQTI
+2881 
-2887 TDAEMR
+2887 
-2893 DILTWIKEDGSTD
+2893 
-2906 LEFNYPLRI
+2906 
-2915 DGKDV
+2915 
-2920 NPADYGI
+2920 
-2927 PVGNVVGDGI
+2927 
-2937 DYVDRWKNQFRE
+2937 
-2949 IAMNGEID
+2949 
-2957 ITQSHFYYVPSTAT
+2957 
-2971 SYGDYETVSFS
+2971 
-2982 KEVDDHSQELIK
+2982 
-2994 TKKDAKILFVNPSS
+2994 
-3008 KSELIQNFEAK
+3008 
-3019 TGVKVKD
+3019 
-3026 AKTIEGRK
+3026 
-3034 RIIEAS
+3034 
-3040 KNEGYDIVEFAK
+3040 
-3052 AAKGLGADVVI
+3052 
-3063 VNPEAVIRNYKFNNV
+3063 
-3078 SERHGRTDAV
+3078 
-3088 KYSLP
+3088 
-3093 TSGDIS
+3093 SGDIS

-3112 QNDIERERLAEYK
+3112 QNEKEQEKLSEYK
-3125 AKIAFVNA
+3125 AKITVVNA

-3147 SRTPLAKGERS
+3147 STTPLPRDERI

-3221 QNRVANHDKVEMR
+3221 LNRVANHDKVEMR

-3246 ILNHGDKKKN
+3246 ILNHGNKKQN
-3256 VKDDMKGLVT
+3256 VKDDMKGLVS

-3286 QNGFGVQLGIEEQK
+3286 QNGFGIQLGVEEQK

-3335 MSHLRDAF
+3335 MSNLREAF

-3362 ADAYYDLQSSEYL
+3362 ADAYYDLQSSEQV
-3375 YIRDAYH
+3375 YIKDAYH

-3404 SMSQLENLHKAYTMV
+3404 SMSQLESLHKAYTMV

-3430 NEKLKES
+3430 NENLKES

-3473 MKPIYAAERIG
+3473 MKPIYAAERVG
-3484 SETFSRVVSGLFDG
+3484 SETFSRVVSGLFEG

-3523 NWDMEKSF
+3523 NWDMNKAF
-3531 EFTSSNG
+3531 QFTSSND

-3555 KRDAAHDH
+3555 KREAAHDH

-3575 EVKIE
+3575 EVTE
-3580 KHGVKVTRLKRSAT
+3580 KKNGIPVTRLKRSAT

-3612 PQNKYKKYVD
+3612 SQKKYVD

-3656 LKSAGQYMEKA
+3656 LRSAGQYMEKA

-3810 ALIAPKYFI
+3810 ALIAPKYFV

-3860 FLLAKEYSKDEIGKA
+3860 YLLTKEYSKDEIGKA
-3875 LKDKDYRKEKAD
+3875 LKDKDYRKEKID

-3913 RDNNPNLHGE
+3913 RDTNPNLHGE
-3923 EFLQKAGARFSEVIE
+3923 EFLKKAGSRFSEVIE

-4008 YAMRDDDEDETF
+4008 YAMRDDDENETF

-4084 DMDEYELAEY
+4084 DMDEHELAEY

-4128 NTYNT
+4128 NTYHT
-4133 AKSGIP
+4133 AKNGLSN
-4139 YNGTSLLKTIAASAI
+4139 NGTSLLKTIAASAI

-4183 EDRLR
+4183 EERLR
-4188 SEYEDEKQITNAI
+4188 SEYDDEMQITNAI

-4266 KGLYDT
+4266 KGLYNT

>member
-1 MASEKKSRLAE
+1 MGSVRDKMLNKYVNKKDEEEKKSSSASGSSGSTGSGKTSSSSNSVRSTMLNKYTAKKDEITSDSISTFFMDAE
-12 RIEKMQQEASQN
+12 DYLSNAKARYN
-24 NGGNNTASTSQT
+24 NLGFSTAS
-36 TTNTEGRLAQRINN
+36 
-50 MRSSEDKSTTVDD
+50 
-63 DIITVFLSDAS
+63 DAWN
-74 KYLNQAKSKYEGV
+74 K
-87 SYSNAYDTWSENRK
+87 NRK
-101 ASENLLARSYSI
+101 ESSNLLARGYSV
-113 RDHIIKNKSS
+113 RDYLSKNKASI
-123 YDENT
+123 DEKT
-128 YSSIT
+128 YKSMI
-133 KQLSSI
+133 KQLDAI
-139 QEALRG
+139 DDALRSYTG
-145 YSSAFRDTRKF
+145 AFRDAHNY
-156 YSQFKTEDEYNKW
+156 YSQWNTEDEYNKW

-183 TKKGSKEIEDL
+183 TKKGAKDIDDL

-205 WDLYNMRTSYLYN
+205 WDLYNMRNSYLYN

-226 MAMGIDAKMQE
+226 FSVGIDARMQE

-244 ENIDDIQN
+244 ENINEIQN
-252 QITKKKQYHTQ
+252 QITKKKQYQTQ

-270 VRLGSVGDKD
+270 VKLGSVGDKK

-288 DYWAKTRSKLPN
+288 DYWSKTRSKLPT

-312 QTKWYTDA
+312 QSKWYTDA
-320 NGKLFDAY
+320 NGNLYDAY
-328 GTEIDPYKTDAKGN
+328 GTEIDPSKKDSKGN

-348 GSVDSSDKLGIFLSA
+348 GSVDSSDKLGIYLSA
-363 SEDDVQQATA
+363 SQEDAAEATG

-387 EGSQRNWD
+387 EGSQRHWD
-395 QMEEGEVNTYYY
+395 RLKENEINTYYY
-407 YLNKEGREAAEKYLN
+407 YLNKEGSEAAEKYLD

-427 LNYRAGTETALTMK
+427 LNYREGTEKFKSME

-448 LFKVAVGFDQF
+448 LFNVAVGLDQF
-459 NSGMQGV
+459 NSGMQGL
-466 RNAITGNDEYIPVT
+466 RNAFTGNDEYIPVT
-480 ATQVAGSLVQEDL
+480 ATQVAGSMVQEDL
-493 GDVGFKLPEW
+493 GDVGPKLPDW
-503 MSTTTDEYGNKV
+503 LGGGSV
-515 RTSIAQAAGDFIST
+515 AQAAGDFIST
-529 SANMLP
+529 TSNMLP

-548 AAGAAVGTGLL
+548 TAGAALGTGLL

-571 INLGYDKDQSRTY
+571 INLGYDADQSRAY

-595 QSLLGGISQ
+595 QSLLGGVSK
-604 LGGGA
+604 LGGGM
-609 ISKGVTKALGK
+609 IGKGVTKALGK
-620 ADNVLAKLAIQ
+620 ADNALAKIAIKF
-631 IGNSNLGKVLINA
+631 GNSNLGKVIINA
-644 FEEGQEEY
+644 VEEGSEEY
-652 FQSILEPWF
+652 LQSVLEPVF
-661 RNIIFG
+661 RNMVFG

-693 EGSGIALETVNTNAM
+693 EGSGVALDKANTNAM

-732 VAGANPKLTKQ
+732 VSGAKFTNQ
-743 ANKVSSEPATGENL
+743 ANKISSEPATGEGL
-757 AGKVIAAVKNS
+757 IGKASAAIKNS
-768 SNQKKVGKLYQAVES
+768 SNQKKVGKLYQAVEAEV
-783 TVNTQNQA
+783 TAQNQA

-797 NESGFSKSSA
+797 NENGFSQSSA
-807 KNIAEAVVAQANGE
+807 KNIAEAVVAKLNGTELNKFQQAV
-821 DLNNFQ
+821 
-827 KATLE
+827 LE
-832 SVKGNK
+832 SVKDNK
-838 KVDEIVTKIINDP
+838 MVDETVNKIVNDP
-851 ESGVSKRTGNMDIYS
+851 ESGVSKRTGNLDTYS
-866 MGIMLGKGIAPE
+866 VGVMLGKGIAPE
-878 ATREAQK
+878 ATREAQQTK
-885 TSLKVSEEG
+885 LKVSEDG
-894 KTTANGKEIKVEFA
+894 KTTVNGKEIKVEFA
-908 DNGLIATEDGTVTVS
+908 DNGLLAAEDGTVTVS

-938 IAELGLK
+938 IATLGLK
-945 ADAAN
+945 AEEAN

-957 AKGMNEVQAQAFAM
+957 VNGMNDLQAQSFAT
-971 GLKTAYNMGRIGN
+971 GLKTAYNMGRVGN

-995 KLTAEQRETAYA
+995 KLTAQQREQAYA
-1007 AGLRERNV
+1007 AGLRERNA
-1015 EVAARQA
+1015 EVAYKQA
-1022 AINEAKQKAEEI
+1022 AINEAQQKAQEI
-1034 LASKSEPIDKS
+1034 LAAKTEPIDKS
-1045 GKVIFENGVSKKD
+1045 GSVIFENGVTKKD
-1058 LSKKQKAAYLVAKK
+1058 LSTKQKAAYLVARK
-1072 VSSTMGNDIHLYS
+1072 VSSVMGNDIHLYS
-1085 GKAEYGFHDAETGDV
+1085 GKVEYGYHDAQTGDV

-1117 LSHEMIHHA
+1117 LSHEITHHA
-1126 KLWSAEEFTAF
+1126 REWSPEEFTAF
-1137 ADMLLEAYGEKGV
+1137 ADTLLQAYGEKGK
-1150 SVEQMIKNQIRKAK
+1150 SVEQMITKQISKAK
-1164 AHGITLTR
+1164 SHGITLTR
-1172 EAAYEEVI
+1172 DGAYEEVI
-1180 CDACGRML
+1180 SDACQRML
-1188 LDSNA
+1188 VDSNA
-1193 LEKLS
+1193 LEKLG
-1198 LLEETNPG
+1198 LLEESHPG
-1206 IIEKIKAFLQEF
+1206 TIEKIKAFLQKF
-1218 LKKIREMFKD
+1218 LEKIRELFKN
-1228 VEPHTAEAIYLSEM
+1228 VEPNTDEAIYLSEM
-1242 EADVKALLYEKFE
+1242 ESDVKALLYEKFE

-1277 AVPNNEII
+1277 AVPNYEII

-1314 DDLRTVCGWTEAET
+1314 EDLKTICGWTEAET
-1328 TALKEQLE
+1328 AALKDQLE
-1336 VIVSYMIPF
+1336 QIVAYMTPF
-1345 RDIVDMNETSGRDN
+1345 RDIVDMNETAGRDD
-1359 RRFSP
+1359 RRFAP

-1435 EAARLKSPKQMAKW
+1435 EAARLKSPKQMSKW
-1449 MDDPSSYMRDY
+1449 MDDPASFMRDY
-1460 FADRDPVFKQKI
+1460 FADRDPEFKQKI
-1472 QEAQE
+1472 NEAQA

-1484 YERKA
+1484 YDRNA
-1489 PKKDMKQKDVT
+1489 TKKDMKQKDVK
-1500 ELNKIRPNLRKGYTP
+1500 ELNQIRPNLRKNYTP
-1515 TAEEQAVIDRA
+1515 SAEEQKIIDRA

-1548 IIYKAYTSFVRTATR
+1548 VIYKAYTSFVRTATR

-1748 TPDKSISKDKA
+1748 TPDKSISKEKA
-1759 KDPDNWH
+1759 KDAENWH

-1778 NTGLTG
+1778 DTGMTG
-1784 VEAMKKTAENY
+1784 IEAMKKSAENY
-1795 IRMCQERGLTPK
+1795 KQMCRDRGLTPK
-1807 FAQFM
+1807 FAQFL

-1821 IDRKMVNNKTGELIQ
+1821 IDRKMVNNKTGKLIQ
-1836 QKPVRPI
+1836 QKAVKPV
-1843 FKTETI
+1843 FDTATI
-1849 KGIVDKYVDNYDG
+1849 KGIVDKYVDNYDS

-1873 ENWDSLPGRIK
+1873 ENWDSLPDRIK

-1890 KSKAKKALDT
+1890 KSKTKKALDT
-1900 LANETVVAKPK
+1900 LANETVAAKPK
-1911 KKFSLPEVDTD
+1911 KKFSLPDVDSD
-1922 GNNLSAEQQK
+1922 GKNLSAEQK
-1932 YFKDSVVRD
+1932 KFFEDSVVRD

-1973 TQVGQGFYFT
+1973 SQVGQGFYFT

-2041 YDYFFSDYIPFY
+2041 DDYFFSNYIPFY

-2085 ASFGSSDYAKAKEV
+2085 TSFGSSDYAKAKEV

-2151 NSKPTSNPDIR
+2151 NKKPTSNPDIR
-2162 YSLPEAT
+2162 YSLPNITEN
-2169 APTFYSYMAEVVDGV
+2169 MAEDERYEILKNATILVESDNLSEAYADKINSLAELGEKAKSKAEKIIIPLARDLGILNRPMTAKDIDIEFIFSKGNGLDESLSKQLRYGGNYVDFAKTIINLDKV
-2184 KQEKLGAASVV
+2184 INSAVLIEKHGDKYKGTVRENRNLEAVFVLASAFKDGDYVIPVQLEIKKSTDVGGRLYLTVAMTKIEASV
-2195 SMLRG
+2195 
-2200 KGVKAEEIKWSGIE
+2200 
-2214 DFLEGKKSVTK
+2214 LEGTIDENQAFPLIPASTTYNLADIFREINPKDGHFLKYLPDGFLSE
-2225 AELQEFIAGSMLQ
+2225 A
-2238 IEEETLDY
+2238 
-2246 KERPYTE
+2246 
-2253 DQKKRLDEYEAKRN
+2253 QKEAKRN
-2267 EIARRVADEWKRVTG
+2267 
-2282 EEFPVQNPGYDLEST
+2282 
-2297 VARKIIDTNLEYKK
+2297 
-2311 NSFEGRLLEKL
+2311 
-2322 RKDLQKVS
+2322 
-2330 EDNDDFG
+2330 
-2337 FDSWRDVLR
+2337 
-2346 SVYRHRKDFIKFYE
+2346 
-2360 LSANEKA
+2360 
-2367 VIVKFCNALEAQNA
+2367 AL
-2381 LPPKISEE
+2381 
-2389 DSDRLRTI
+2389 
-2397 ARETAPWDRKI
+2397 
-2408 MEVKHEYNEEAA
+2408 
-2420 KHMPKWGSS
+2420 
-2429 RYNLKGGENYR
+2429 
-2440 EILFRIPESDYTND
+2440 
-2454 AMFTHWDDRSG
+2454 
-2465 ILAHARIQDFN
+2465 
-2476 TFLGKMLFIEELQ
+2476 
-2489 SDWHNDGHKDGY
+2489 
-2501 ASEEQTVRKK
+2501 
-2511 IADLSKQLDSLVD
+2511 
-2524 ELINADASRGYAINQ
+2524 
-2539 KMDKIEAERERLEKK
+2539 
-2554 VESGQLAPDA
+2554 
-2564 PFSDTYHEYVLKRL
+2564 
-2578 IRMAAEEDYDSIGW
+2578 
-2592 TPAQVQVERW
+2592 
-2602 SKKFAEGYRIE
+2602 
-2613 YDQDMPKFLN
+2613 
-2623 KYGKKWGTRVGK
+2623 
-2635 TVLDNGTEVWS
+2635 
-2646 MAITDSMKDSVLHKG
+2646 
-2661 QVMYSL
+2661 
-2667 PEIEKP
+2667 
-2673 TDNKYIKMVEEG
+2673 
-2685 ATHIGEYDV
+2685 
-2694 VPKSKEPKKTIL
+2694 
-2706 AWKALVVKPGA
+2706 
-2717 KNNPKDKSYG
+2717 
-2727 NMYPPQVHQVASTPY
+2727 
-2742 GVWLYA
+2742 
-2748 NEAPKKLDKDG
+2748 
-2759 NPVLTKYGRPKVK
+2759 
-2772 EGMTYRPAWHFGD
+2772 
-2785 APYASQFRSTH
+2785 
-2796 GFFDDD
+2796 
-2802 GVRRFYMSESKGIL
+2802 
-2816 VWALCEMAADENYQ
+2816 AADE
-2830 DEADMAGHIGENRYW
+2830 A
-2845 DEQQASLWYLPENG
+2845 
-2859 YYKYMTNRV
+2859 
-2868 DPNSVT
+2868 
-2874 WYLSDKM
+2874 
-2881 RIVQTI
+2881 RI
-2887 TDAEMR
+2887 ALYRE
-2893 DILTWIKEDGSTD
+2893 
-2906 LEFNYPLRI
+2906 
-2915 DGKDV
+2915 GK
-2920 NPADYGI
+2920 
-2927 PVGNVVGDGI
+2927 
-2937 DYVDRWKNQFRE
+2937 
-2949 IAMNGEID
+2949 
-2957 ITQSHFYYVPSTAT
+2957 
-2971 SYGDYETVSFS
+2971 
-2982 KEVDDHSQELIK
+2982 
-2994 TKKDAKILFVNPSS
+2994 KIHN
-3008 KSELIQNFEAK
+3008 
-3019 TGVKVKD
+3019 
-3026 AKTIEGRK
+3026 
-3034 RIIEAS
+3034 
-3040 KNEGYDIVEFAK
+3040 
-3052 AAKGLGADVVI
+3052 
-3063 VNPEAVIRNYKFNNV
+3063 
-3078 SERHGRTDAV
+3078 
-3088 KYSLP
+3088 SLP

-3099 TRSLLANA
+3099 TRTLLANA

-3112 QNDIERERLAEYK
+3112 QNDIERERLSEYK
-3125 AKIAFVNA
+3125 AKIAFINA
-3133 KEQRLREI
+3133 KEQKLREI

-3147 SRTPLAKGERS
+3147 SNAPLAKGERS
-3158 KLQDEAVKLRNQITI
+3158 ALQAEAVKLRNQITV
-3173 YDSQLLRLEASKPLQ
+3173 YDAQLLRLEASKPLQ

-3206 KKDIQQAKLEEQKRY
+3206 KKDIKATKIAEQQRY
-3221 QNRVANHDKVEMR
+3221 KERVVNHDKVEMR
-3234 KKIRKTIRDLDK
+3234 KKIRKTIRELDK
-3246 ILNHGDKKKN
+3246 ILNRGNKKLN
-3256 VKDDMKGLVT
+3256 VKDDMKGLVS
-3266 SAIQSAEVLFT
+3266 SAILSAEVLFT

-3286 QNGFGVQLGIEEQK
+3286 QNGFGVQLNAEEQK
-3300 HFAEAQNILQQIFNL
+3300 HFGEAQNILQQIFNL

-3328 KNKLAYR
+3328 KSKLSYR

-3348 RLNETKVSEVLGNL
+3348 RLNETRVSEVLGNL
-3362 ADAYYDLQSSEYL
+3362 ADAYSSLESSEHL
-3375 YIRDAYH
+3375 YIKDAYH
-3382 ASVHEYLKYLQNEVG
+3382 ESVHSYLVYLKNEVG

-3430 NEKLKES
+3430 NENLKEG

-3456 GDWSKLGIK
+3456 GDWTKIGIK

-3473 MKPIYAAERIG
+3473 LKPIYAAERVG
-3484 SETFSRVVSGLFDG
+3484 SETFSRVVSGLFEG
-3498 QYKWATTME
+3498 QYKWATNME

-3517 QKYGVN
+3517 KKYGVN
-3523 NWDMEKSF
+3523 NWDMEQAFK
-3531 EFTSSNG
+3531 FTSSNE

-3555 KRDAAHDH
+3555 KREAAHDH

-3575 EVKIE
+3575 EVIENKNGIKIH
-3580 KHGVKVTRLKRSAT
+3580 KLKRSAT

-3612 PQNKYKKYVD
+3612 SQKKYVD

-3637 EVSMKLYGVKLF
+3637 EVSMRLYGVKLF

-3656 LKSAGQYMEKA
+3656 LRSAGQYMEKA

-3709 HVNEMAMYNGMVLPM
+3709 HVNEMSMYNGMVLPM

-3767 NSGAISDPRE
+3767 NSGAVSDPRE
-3777 SDMLKWV
+3777 TDMLKWV

-3790 SVMMSMSVVVQ
+3790 AVMASMSVVVQ

-3810 ALIAPKYFI
+3810 ALIDPKYFV
-3819 GQRIS
+3819 GQKIS
-3824 ESDAKK
+3824 ESDSKK

-3849 FDTHTGASAKD
+3849 FDTHTGAGAKD

-3875 LKDKDYRKEKAD
+3875 LLKDKDYRKEKID

-3895 KADEL
+3895 KADEI

-3913 RDNNPNLHGE
+3913 RANNPSLHGE
-3923 EFLQKAGARFSEVIE
+3923 EFLKKAGSRFSEIIE

-3944 SILARSAN
+3944 SVLARSAN

-3957 GLMTMATAFMAEPT
+3957 GLMTMATSFMAEPT

-3998 ILNNLLASAI
+3998 ILNNILASAI

-4020 LEKYAQSFTSGMVDD
+4020 LEKYAEAVTSGMVDD
-4035 LNPVTYYPFLK
+4035 LNPITYYPFLK

-4073 KVLQLLGKDTS
+4073 KVLQLIGKDTS
-4084 DMDEYELAEY
+4084 DMDEDELADY
-4094 HKTIWSAAM
+4094 HKTVWSAAL
-4103 SLVDSGF
+4103 SLVDGAFS
-4110 AAVGVPFKNA
+4110 ALGVPFKNA
-4120 RREVESWF
+4120 RREVESWI
-4128 NTYNT
+4128 NTYRTSNN
-4133 AKSGIP
+4133 GIS
-4139 YNGTSLLKTIAASAI
+4139 NNSTSLLNTIAEAAK

-4161 YVWKTEKSDT
+4161 YMWKTEKSDQ
-4171 LYDAIISGNTAY
+4171 LYDAILSGNTGY
-4183 EDRLR
+4183 VERLR
-4188 SEYEDEKQITNAI
+4188 SEYADEKQITNAI
-4201 RKGLREN
+4201 RKGLKEN

-4241 DDVVIATNAII
+4241 DDVVIATNSII
-4252 TKLSPSTSTSEPKK
+4252 SKLSPSASASEPKK
-4266 KGLYDT
+4266 KGLYTT

-4279 AGGKSSLANESKH
+4279 AGGNSSLANEAKK
-4292 DIIATHQINGKTAE
+4292 DIIATHQLNGKTAE

-4316 KTDLKEMLLAGT
+4316 KTDLKEMLVAGT
-4328 VTTAAAEHA
+4328 VTVSAAEHA
-4337 LKTYCGMDADEAKT
+4337 LKTYCGMEAGEAKT
-4351 QVNEWNYF
+4351 KVNEWNYF
-4359 KNTGVDYSDKKE
+4359 KTTGVDYSDKRE
-4371 KYLAGEISASELVK
+4371 KFLAGELSASDLVK
-4385 ALTTVEGKTEDEAA
+4385 ALVSVEGKTEEEAA
-4399 KTVVTYTRD
+4399 STVVSYTRE
-4408 AYEDGLFNRSKAA
+4408 AFEDGLYDRSKAA
-4421 DIMVTYGGLTSEEAE
+4421 DVMVTYGGLTEEEAE
-4436 SKLQYIDVKKQLPDT
+4436 AKLRYIDVKKQFPDT

-4466 SSGITIEVF
+4466 SSGISIEVF
-4475 VDYRNQVKSIT
+4475 VDYRNQVKGIT
-4486 GEGKKERRMA
+4486 GQGKKENRMA
-4496 VIDSMP
+4496 VINSMP
-4502 ISSAQ
+4502 ISNAQ
-4507 KDALYYAEGWAAS
+4507 KDALYFAEGWAAS

>member
-1 MASEKKSRLAE
+1 MAVDKKTAYEE
-12 RIEKMQQEASQN
+12 RVKKMLENASQN
-24 NGGNNTASTSQT
+24 NDGGNKTSPSTSQT
-36 TTNTEGRLAQRINN
+36 PTNAQERFAQRVNN
-50 MRSSEDKSTTVDD
+50 MRGSSSQSTTSDD

-74 KYLNQAKSKYEGV
+74 KYLNQAKSKYEGL
-87 SYSNAYDTWSENRK
+87 SYSNASDTWKENLNTSK
-101 ASENLLARSYSI
+101 NLLARSYAI
-113 RDHIIKNKSS
+113 RDQVIKSKSS
-123 YDENT
+123 YDEDT
-128 YSSIT
+128 YKSLT

-145 YSSAFRDTRKF
+145 YSDAFRDTRKF
-156 YSQFKTEDEYNKW
+156 YSQFKSEDEYNKW
-169 KKETEEYEAMMSYD
+169 KKDTEEFEAMMSYD
-183 TKKGSKEIEDL
+183 TVKGETEIQDLEKILKEYKSLSRTMINDRMQERLDYITANYGDEKGIKNL
-194 MKQAEADEKEY
+194 ITQKQA
-205 WDLYNMRTSYLYN
+205 YL
-218 ASLGQPDD
+218 
-226 MAMGIDAKMQE
+226 
-237 ILDKYGA
+237 
-244 ENIDDIQN
+244 
-252 QITKKKQYHTQ
+252 TQ
-263 AERLQEG
+263 AQRLQEG
-270 VRLGSVGDKD
+270 VKLGAVGDKT

-288 DYWAKTRSKLPN
+288 DYWAKTRGKIPT
-300 REDLVAYDSMMD
+300 RDELVEYDSITD
-312 QTKWYTDA
+312 PSKWYYDA
-320 NGKLFDAY
+320 NGKLNDAY
-328 GTEIDPYKTDAKGN
+328 GTEIDPYNTDDKGRIMHPAK
-342 ILHPSQ
+342 
-348 GSVDSSDKLGIFLSA
+348 GSVDSSDKLGIFLA
-363 SEDDVQQATA
+363 ATEDDVMEAYG
-373 TYLNTGGTWETIVA
+373 TYTTTGGTWEGIVVD
-387 EGSQRNWD
+387 GSYRNWD
-395 QMEEGEVNTYYY
+395 QIEEDEINTYYY
-407 YLNKEGREAAEKYLN
+407 YLNKEGSEAAEKYLD

-427 LNYRAGTETALTMK
+427 LNYRAGTEKFKTME

-448 LFKVAVGFDQF
+448 LFKAAVGLDQF
-459 NSGMQGV
+459 NSGLQGLK
-466 RNAITGNDEYIPVT
+466 NAITGNDEYIPVT

-493 GDVGFKLPEW
+493 GDVGPKLPDW
-503 MSTTTDEYGNKV
+503 LSANTDEYGNKV
-515 RTSIAQAAGDFIST
+515 STSLAQAAGDFIT
-529 SANMLP
+529 TGANMLP

-571 INLGYDKDQSRTY
+571 INLGYDKNQSRTY

-595 QSLLGGISQ
+595 QTLLGGVSK
-604 LGGGA
+604 LGGGL
-609 ISKGVTKALGK
+609 IGKGFAKALGK
-620 ADNVLAKLAIQ
+620 VDNVFAKLAIQ
-631 IGNSNLGKVLINA
+631 FGNSNLGKVLINA
-644 FEEGQEEY
+644 FEEGSEEY

-661 RNIIFG
+661 RNIVFG

-693 EGSGIALETVNTNAM
+693 EGSGVALEAANTNAM

-743 ANKVSSEPATGENL
+743 ANNVSSEPATGKNL
-757 AGKVIAAVKNS
+757 VGKAVAAVKNS
-768 SNQKKVGKLYQAVES
+768 SNQKKVGKLYQAVEAE
-783 TVNTQNQA
+783 VNTQNQA

-807 KNIAEAVVAQANGE
+807 KNIAESVVAKANGVE
-821 DLNNFQ
+821 LNKFQ
-827 KATLE
+827 EAVLD
-832 SVKGNK
+832 SVKDNK

-851 ESGVSKRTGNMDIYS
+851 ESGVSKRVGNMDTYS

-894 KTTANGKEIKVEFA
+894 KTIANGKEIKVEFA

-984 LAELTKNYFTS
+984 LAELHKNYFTS

-1188 LDSNA
+1188 IDSNA

-1255 NLMVSTGKTYSTIK
+1255 NLMVTTGKTYSTIK

-1285 TDGAVTIENDGKK
+1285 TDGAVTIENNGKK

-1336 VIVSYMIPF
+1336 EIVSYMTPF
-1345 RDIVDMNETSGRDN
+1345 RDIVDMNETSGRDD

-1435 EAARLKSPKQMAKW
+1435 EAARLKSPKQMTKW

-1484 YERKA
+1484 YDRKA
-1489 PKKDMKQKDVT
+1489 PKKDMKQKDVN
-1500 ELNKIRPNLRKGYTP
+1500 ELNKIRPNLRKNYTP
-1515 TAEEQAVIDRA
+1515 TAEEQAIIDRA

-1563 SKGLEEDI
+1563 SKGMEHDI

-1578 TRDNGNGIIVSDS
+1578 SRDNGNGIIVSDS
-1591 FIESVNRENGMR
+1591 FIESVNQENGMR

-1699 GVGDEHIRQMLR
+1699 GVGDEHIRQLLR

-1759 KDPDNWH
+1759 KDPENWH

-1778 NTGLTG
+1778 KTGMTG

-1849 KGIVDKYVDNYDG
+1849 KGIVDKYVDNYDS

-1873 ENWDSLPGRIK
+1873 ENWDSLPARIK

-1890 KSKAKKALDT
+1890 KSKTKKALDT
-1900 LANETVVAKPK
+1900 LANETVAAKPGRKFALPNGAYDHSKSFAEQIDDYKAGIFPKNDTLTVGATPEVFLNIGLNRLPMTYGKGHLATVLKGNK
-1911 KKFSLPEVDTD
+1911 KDHDFGENILKQLPNALKKPVAIIASQTHTTTSLVAIVEMSHDGKQIIAAVYIDGSGTQNGLQIDSNAVTTAHKRGNATKLLIDAINAETSGSIGVYYLDKNKTTRILQYQGLQLPRTLQKPSGYIHSITDPASPVKIKLSDQTESVQFKRWFRGSKAVNSDGTPKILYHNTNADFDAFDVSLSGSNQGQTHGDGIYLSESKDAFAYAGKKQLALYAVIKKPFEMKLSKKQATYVLEKYAATKHDLDKYNGLYRNHAMEKLLSPVRVFDYLSEYANDNGIKVSDILKDLGFDGVHSWGEWVAFDPTQVKSATHNTGAFDKNNPKFRFSLPE
-1922 GNNLSAEQQK
+1922 A
-1932 YFKDSVVRD
+1932 DSS
-1941 ADGNLMVMY
+1941 
-1950 HGTADG
+1950 
-1956 GAFTVFDGD
+1956 GD
-1965 KLGNDSRT
+1965 
-1973 TQVGQGFYFT
+1973 
-1983 NMKKEAEAYKHNV
+1983 
-1996 DVYGR
+1996 
-2001 VSKGKNP
+2001 P
-2008 HLHQVYLN
+2008 
-2016 ITNPFNIDTDILDI
+2016 
-2030 EKVKSV
+2030 
-2036 YMDGT
+2036 
-2041 YDYFFSDYIPFY
+2041 
-2053 LNKKTVNGRTF
+2053 
-2064 TKPELQA
+2064 
-2071 MSKADKVSTYVDYL
+2071 
-2085 ASFGSSDYAKAKEV
+2085 
-2099 LSNMVRAFPYGKQSE
+2099 
-2114 LLTAMK
+2114 
-2120 NRLGYDGIVEEFKPG
+2120 
-2135 QFQYV
+2135 
-2140 AFSSEQIKSID
+2140 
-2151 NSKPTSNPDIR
+2151 
-2162 YSLPEAT
+2162 

-2184 KQEKLGAASVV
+2184 KQEKLGATSVV

-2253 DQKKRLDEYEAKRN
+2253 DQQKRLDEYEAKRN
-2267 EIARRVADEWKRVTG
+2267 EIARRVADEWKRITG

-2297 VARKIIDTNLEYKK
+2297 VSRKIIDTNLEHKN

-2322 RKDLQKVS
+2322 RKDLQKVI
-2330 EDNDDFG
+2330 ENNDDFG
-2337 FDSWRDVLR
+2337 FDSWRDALR
-2346 SVYRHRKDFIKFYE
+2346 SVYRHRKDFIKYYE

-2389 DSDRLRTI
+2389 DSDRIRTI

-2440 EILFRIPESDYTND
+2440 EILFRIPESTYTNE

-2476 TFLGKMLFIEELQ
+2476 TFIGKMLFIEELQ
-2489 SDWHNDGHKDGY
+2489 SDWHNDGRKDGY

-2511 IADLSKQLDSLVD
+2511 IADLWSQWDALFEESM
-2524 ELINADASRGYAINQ
+2524 NADASKVYAINE

-2578 IRMAAEEDYDSIGW
+2578 IRMAAEEGYDSIGW

-2667 PEIEKP
+2667 P
-2673 TDNKYIKMVEEG
+2673 D
-2685 ATHIGEYDV
+2685 
-2694 VPKSKEPKKTIL
+2694 
-2706 AWKALVVKPGA
+2706 
-2717 KNNPKDKSYG
+2717 
-2727 NMYPPQVHQVASTPY
+2727 
-2742 GVWLYA
+2742 
-2748 NEAPKKLDKDG
+2748 
-2759 NPVLTKYGRPKVK
+2759 
-2772 EGMTYRPAWHFGD
+2772 
-2785 APYASQFRSTH
+2785 
-2796 GFFDDD
+2796 
-2802 GVRRFYMSESKGIL
+2802 
-2816 VWALCEMAADENYQ
+2816 
-2830 DEADMAGHIGENRYW
+2830 
-2845 DEQQASLWYLPENG
+2845 
-2859 YYKYMTNRV
+2859 
-2868 DPNSVT
+2868 
-2874 WYLSDKM
+2874 
-2881 RIVQTI
+2881 
-2887 TDAEMR
+2887 
-2893 DILTWIKEDGSTD
+2893 
-2906 LEFNYPLRI
+2906 
-2915 DGKDV
+2915 
-2920 NPADYGI
+2920 
-2927 PVGNVVGDGI
+2927 
-2937 DYVDRWKNQFRE
+2937 
-2949 IAMNGEID
+2949 
-2957 ITQSHFYYVPSTAT
+2957 
-2971 SYGDYETVSFS
+2971 
-2982 KEVDDHSQELIK
+2982 
-2994 TKKDAKILFVNPSS
+2994 
-3008 KSELIQNFEAK
+3008 
-3019 TGVKVKD
+3019 
-3026 AKTIEGRK
+3026 
-3034 RIIEAS
+3034 
-3040 KNEGYDIVEFAK
+3040 
-3052 AAKGLGADVVI
+3052 
-3063 VNPEAVIRNYKFNNV
+3063 
-3078 SERHGRTDAV
+3078 
-3088 KYSLP
+3088 
-3093 TSGDIS
+3093 SGDIS

-3221 QNRVANHDKVEMR
+3221 QNRVASHDKVEMR
-3234 KKIRKTIRDLDK
+3234 KKIRKTIRVLDK
-3246 ILNHGDKKKN
+3246 ILNHGNKKQN
-3256 VKDDMKGLVT
+3256 VKDDMKGLVS

-3362 ADAYYDLQSSEYL
+3362 ADAYYNLQSSEQV
-3375 YIRDAYH
+3375 YIKDAYH

-3430 NEKLKES
+3430 NEKLKEG

-3575 EVKIE
+3575 EVKVE

-3622 EMQKYLSETMGGLGN
+3622 EMQKYLSETMGVLGN

-3656 LKSAGQYMEKA
+3656 LRSAGQYMEKA

-3895 KADEL
+3895 EADEL

-3913 RDNNPNLHGE
+3913 RATNPNLHGE

-4120 RREVESWF
+4120 RREVESWL

-4133 AKSGIP
+4133 AKNGLSN
-4139 YNGTSLLKTIAASAI
+4139 NGTSLLKTIAASAI

-4279 AGGKSSLANESKH
+4279 AGGKSSLANEAKH

-4328 VTTAAAEHA
+4328 VTAAAAEHA

-4436 SKLQYIDVKKQLPDT
+4436 SKLQYIDVKKQLPDA

-4496 VIDSMP
+4496 VINSMP
-4502 ISSAQ
+4502 ISNAQ

>member
-1 MASEKKSRLAE
+1 MASGDTKTRFEE
-12 RIEKMQQEASQN
+12 RIKERQQQMAQNKTTGDAKTSPSNAQASSEAQD
-24 NGGNNTASTSQT
+24 
-36 TTNTEGRLAQRINN
+36 RFAQRIND
-50 MRSSEDKSTTVDD
+50 RLSSFDQSATVDD
-63 DIITVFLSDAS
+63 SIITVFLSDAS
-74 KYLNQAKSKYEGV
+74 NYLNQAKTKYEGL
-87 SYSNAYDTWSENRK
+87 SYRNAADTWNENRK
-101 ASENLLARSYSI
+101 KSSNLLAKSYSI
-113 RDHIIKNKSS
+113 RDYLLKHKDS

-128 YSSIT
+128 YNAIMNQISSVG
-133 KQLSSI
+133 
-139 QEALRG
+139 EALRG
-145 YSSAFRDTRKF
+145 YTGAFSDARKF
-156 YSQFKTEDEYNKW
+156 YAQWETEDAFNKW

-183 TKKGSKEIEDL
+183 TKKGAKEIEDL
-194 MKQAEADEKEY
+194 KKQAEADEKEY

-226 MAMGIDAKMQE
+226 FSIGIDARMQE

-244 ENIDDIQN
+244 ENIKDIHN
-252 QITKKKQYHTQ
+252 QITKKKQYQTQ

-270 VRLGSVGDKD
+270 VRLGSVGDKN

-288 DYWAKTRSKLPN
+288 AYWANTRAKLPG
-300 REDLVAYDSMMD
+300 REDLVAYDAMMD
-312 QTKWYTDA
+312 QTQWRTNAD
-320 NGKLFDAY
+320 GKLYDAF

-342 ILHPSQ
+342 IQHPSQ

-363 SEDDVQQATA
+363 SEDDVQEATG

-387 EGSQRNWD
+387 EGNQRNWD
-395 QMEEGEVNTYYY
+395 QMEEGEVKTYYY
-407 YLNKEGREAAEKYLN
+407 YLNKEGREAAEKYLD

-427 LNYRAGTETALTMK
+427 LNYRAGTEKFKTLE

-448 LFKVAVGFDQF
+448 LFKVSVGLDQF
-459 NSGMQGV
+459 NSGLQGL
-466 RNAITGNDEYIPVT
+466 RNAVTGNDEYIPVT

-503 MSTTTDEYGNKV
+503 MSTTVDEYGNPV

-529 SANMLP
+529 TSNMLP

-548 AAGAAVGTGLL
+548 TAGAALGTGLL

-571 INLGYDKDQSRTY
+571 INLGYDKNQSRTY

-609 ISKGVTKALGK
+609 ISKGITKALGK

-644 FEEGQEEY
+644 FEEGSEEY

-661 RNIIFG
+661 RNIVFG

-693 EGSGIALETVNTNAM
+693 EGSGIALETVNNNAM

-732 VAGANPKLTKQ
+732 VSGAKFTKQ
-743 ANKVSSEPATGENL
+743 ANKISSEPATGKGL
-757 AGKVIAAVKNS
+757 AGKAVAAVKNS
-768 SNQKKVGKLYQAVES
+768 SNQKNVGKLYQAVEAEV
-783 TVNTQNQA
+783 TTQNQA

-797 NESGFSKSSA
+797 NENGFSKSSA
-807 KNIAEAVVAQANGE
+807 KNIAEAVVAKINGVE
-821 DLNNFQ
+821 LNKFQ
-827 KATLE
+827 KAVLE
-832 SVKGNK
+832 SVKDNK
-838 KVDEIVTKIINDP
+838 MVDDTVNKIVNDP
-851 ESGVSKRTGNMDIYS
+851 ESGVSKRTGNLDTYS
-866 MGIMLGKGIAPE
+866 MGVMLGKGIAPE

-885 TSLKVSEEG
+885 TTLKVSEEG
-894 KTTANGKEIKVEFA
+894 KTTANGKEIQVEFA
-908 DNGLIATEDGTVTVS
+908 DNGMIATEDGTVTVS
-923 DVEYSTATEAYVVET
+923 DVAYSSATEAYVVET
-938 IAELGLK
+938 IANLGLK

-950 SLLRTAN
+950 ALLRTAN
-957 AKGMNEVQAQAFAM
+957 AQNMNELQAQAFAM

-984 LAELTKNYFTS
+984 LTELTKNYFTS
-995 KLTAEQRETAYA
+995 KLTAAQRETAYA
-1007 AGLRERNV
+1007 AGLRERNA

-1022 AINEAKQKAEEI
+1022 AINEAQKKAEEI
-1034 LASKSEPIDKS
+1034 LASKSEPIDKKGS
-1045 GKVIFENGVSKKD
+1045 VIFENGVSKKD
-1058 LSKKQKAAYLVAKK
+1058 LSKKQKAAYLVARK
-1072 VSSTMGNDIHLYS
+1072 VSSTMGNDIHMYS

-1126 KLWSAEEFTAF
+1126 KLWIPEEFTAF

-1180 CDACGRML
+1180 ADACGRML
-1188 LDSNA
+1188 IDSNA

-1218 LKKIREMFKD
+1218 LKKIRAMFKD
-1228 VEPHTAEAIYLSEM
+1228 VEPHTAEAIYLAEM
-1242 EADVKALLYEKFE
+1242 EESVKTLLYEKFE
-1255 NLMVSTGKTYSTIK
+1255 NLMVSTGKTYSSIK

-1298 YSIKSMKHDI
+1298 YSIKSMNHDI

-1336 VIVSYMIPF
+1336 EIVSYMTPF
-1345 RDIVDMNETSGRDN
+1345 RDIVDMNETSGRDD

-1449 MDDPSSYMRDY
+1449 MEDPSSYMRDY
-1460 FADRDPVFKQKI
+1460 FADRDPEFKQKI
-1472 QEAQE
+1472 LDAQE

-1484 YERKA
+1484 YDRKA
-1489 PKKDMKQKDVT
+1489 PKKDMKQKDVN

-1515 TAEEQAVIDRA
+1515 TAEEQAIIDRA
-1526 VSLPNSV
+1526 VSLPNST

-1563 SKGLEEDI
+1563 SKGLEQDI

-1591 FIESVNRENGMR
+1591 FVESVNRENGMR

-1759 KDPDNWH
+1759 KDPENWH

-1778 NTGLTG
+1778 KTGMTG

-1821 IDRKMVNNKTGELIQ
+1821 IDRKMVNNKTGALIQ

-1849 KGIVDKYVDNYDG
+1849 KEIVNKYVDNYDSR
-1862 GLQSK
+1862 LESK

-1873 ENWDSLPGRIK
+1873 ENWDSLPTRIK

-1890 KSKAKKALDT
+1890 KSKTKKALDT
-1900 LANETVVAKPK
+1900 LANETVAAKPK
-1911 KKFSLPEVDTD
+1911 KKFSLPEV
-1922 GNNLSAEQQK
+1922 E
-1932 YFKDSVVRD
+1932 
-1941 ADGNLMVMY
+1941 
-1950 HGTADG
+1950 
-1956 GAFTVFDGD
+1956 
-1965 KLGNDSRT
+1965 
-1973 TQVGQGFYFT
+1973 
-1983 NMKKEAEAYKHNV
+1983 
-1996 DVYGR
+1996 
-2001 VSKGKNP
+2001 P
-2008 HLHQVYLN
+2008 
-2016 ITNPFNIDTDILDI
+2016 
-2030 EKVKSV
+2030 
-2036 YMDGT
+2036 
-2041 YDYFFSDYIPFY
+2041 
-2053 LNKKTVNGRTF
+2053 
-2064 TKPELQA
+2064 
-2071 MSKADKVSTYVDYL
+2071 
-2085 ASFGSSDYAKAKEV
+2085 
-2099 LSNMVRAFPYGKQSE
+2099 
-2114 LLTAMK
+2114 
-2120 NRLGYDGIVEEFKPG
+2120 
-2135 QFQYV
+2135 
-2140 AFSSEQIKSID
+2140 
-2151 NSKPTSNPDIR
+2151 
-2162 YSLPEAT
+2162 

-2238 IEEETLDY
+2238 IEEEQSSTSSVALRFKGNDTYKLYDADGNVLDTFIYNEFMGGYISEKTDEIYSYTYEIEDAVREEYGNQSLPRWADY
-2246 KERPYTE
+2246 K
-2253 DQKKRLDEYEAKRN
+2253 LD
-2267 EIARRVADEWKRVTG
+2267 G
-2282 EEFPVQNPGYDLEST
+2282 
-2297 VARKIIDTNLEYKK
+2297 
-2311 NSFEGRLLEKL
+2311 
-2322 RKDLQKVS
+2322 
-2330 EDNDDFG
+2330 
-2337 FDSWRDVLR
+2337 
-2346 SVYRHRKDFIKFYE
+2346 
-2360 LSANEKA
+2360 
-2367 VIVKFCNALEAQNA
+2367 
-2381 LPPKISEE
+2381 
-2389 DSDRLRTI
+2389 
-2397 ARETAPWDRKI
+2397 
-2408 MEVKHEYNEEAA
+2408 
-2420 KHMPKWGSS
+2420 GS
-2429 RYNLKGGENYR
+2429 NYR
-2440 EILFRIPESDYTND
+2440 EIVFRLPNNSYSNQAMRIHWGDD
-2454 AMFTHWDDRSG
+2454 AEG

-2476 TFLGKMLFIEELQ
+2476 VNGKKMLFVEELQ
-2489 SDWHNDGHKDGY
+2489 SDYHNEGHESGY
-2501 ASEEQTVRKK
+2501 ADSKTEE
-2511 IADLSKQLDSLVD
+2511 
-2524 ELINADASRGYAINQ
+2524 
-2539 KMDKIEAERERLEKK
+2539 KIEALKAVADALFLELEDYSMEMTGSAGEWETVQKTVEGARKLLEYREAQDAYDQAMNEFVKK
-2554 VESGQLAPDA
+2554 IPDA
-2564 PFSDTYHEYVLKRL
+2564 PFKDTYHEYVMKRL
-2578 IRMAAEEDYDSIGW
+2578 IRMAAEEGYDSIGW
-2592 TPAQVQVERW
+2592 TPSEIQVKRW
-2602 SKKFAEGYRIE
+2602 SEEFAEGYRIE
-2613 YDQDMPKFLN
+2613 YDQEIPKFLK
-2623 KYGKKWGTRVGK
+2623 KYGKQWGAEVSK
-2635 TVLDNGTEVWS
+2635 TNIGAYSYDIPAETEAPADMDDDMWLLREEMHIEEPGTEVWA

-2667 PEIEKP
+2667 PNVEDIKPSQEQIESNINAVAAMDSVHDVDERKMEKSGKKLMDIFEDHFAEWGHNIHSDVLGDIALKNSSIRSDLRHGFTPVKIASIEAIPSVINSGKIVDWIEKNNGTLFRIVLAAPIKIGKTPYIMGVMLQRDSQYQRLYLHDVVVEKEVPDSSQDDLVSTGSSEKNENLFMTSILQKVLDVKKQLKTRSNDIEKP

-2706 AWKALVVKPGA
+2706 AWKALVVKPRA
-2717 KNNPKDKSYG
+2717 KNNPKDKAYG

-2748 NEAPKKLDKDG
+2748 NEAPKLLDKDG

-2796 GFFDDD
+2796 GFFDDN

-2957 ITQSHFYYVPSTAT
+2957 ITQSHFYYVPSSAT
-2971 SYGDYETVSFS
+2971 NYGNYETVSFG

-2994 TKKDAKILFVNPSS
+2994 TKKDAKILFVNSSS
-3008 KSELIQNFEAK
+3008 KSALVQSFEAA
-3019 TGVKVKD
+3019 TGIKVKD
-3026 AKTIEGRK
+3026 AKTVEGRK
-3034 RIIEAS
+3034 RIIEAA

-3052 AAKGLGADVVI
+3052 EANGLDSDVVI
-3063 VNPEAVIRNYKFNNV
+3063 VNPDAVIRNYKFNNV
-3078 SERHGRTDAV
+3078 SERHGRADAV

-3093 TSGDIS
+3093 TSEDIS
-3099 TRSLLANA
+3099 TRTLLANA

-3112 QNDIERERLAEYK
+3112 QNDIERERLSEYK

-3147 SRTPLAKGERS
+3147 SNAPIPKSERS

-3173 YDSQLLRLEASKPLQ
+3173 YDSQLLRLEASRPLQ

-3206 KKDIQQAKLEEQKRY
+3206 KKDIQQAKLEEQQRY
-3221 QNRVANHDKVEMR
+3221 KNRVANHDKVEMR

-3246 ILNHGDKKKN
+3246 ILNHGNKKQN
-3256 VKDDMKGLVT
+3256 VKDDMKGLVS
-3266 SAIQSAEVLFT
+3266 SAILSAEVLFT

-3286 QNGFGVQLGIEEQK
+3286 QNGFGVQLGAEEQK
-3300 HFAEAQNILQQIFNL
+3300 HFVEAQKILQQMFNL
-3315 GTGYEAMAEREKL
+3315 GTGYEAMADREKL
-3328 KNKLAYR
+3328 KNKLSYR
-3335 MSHLRDAF
+3335 MAQLRDAF

-3348 RLNETKVSEVLGNL
+3348 RLNGTRVSEVLGNL
-3362 ADAYYDLQSSEYL
+3362 ADAYASLESSEHL
-3375 YIRDAYH
+3375 YIKDAYH

-3430 NEKLKES
+3430 NEKLKEG

-3456 GDWSKLGIK
+3456 GDWSKIGIK

-3473 MKPIYAAERIG
+3473 MKPIYAAERVG

-3498 QYKWATTME
+3498 QYKWATNME
-3507 KARAFQMETA
+3507 KARAFQVETA

-3523 NWDMEKSF
+3523 NWDMEQAFK
-3531 EFTSSNG
+3531 FTSSND
-3538 LDFTLNLEQILA
+3538 LDFTLNLEQILS

-3555 KRDAAHDH
+3555 KREAAHDH

-3575 EVKIE
+3575 EVKVKQNGIE
-3580 KHGVKVTRLKRSAT
+3580 VTRLKRSAT

-3612 PQNKYKKYVD
+3612 SQKQYVD

-3637 EVSMKLYGVKLF
+3637 EVSMRLYGVKLF

-3656 LKSAGQYMEKA
+3656 LRSAGQYMEKA

-3701 GFMDVWAG
+3701 GFMDIWAG

-3754 EATGYFDQLYQEL
+3754 EATSYFDQLYQEL
-3767 NSGAISDPRE
+3767 NSGAVSDPRE
-3777 SDMLKWV
+3777 TDMLKWV

-3790 SVMMSMSVVVQ
+3790 AVMASMSVVVQ

-3810 ALIAPKYFI
+3810 ALIDPKYFI
-3819 GQRIS
+3819 GQKIS
-3824 ESDAKK
+3824 ESDSKK

-3849 FDTHTGASAKD
+3849 FDTHTGAGAKD

-3875 LKDKDYRKEKAD
+3875 LLKDKDYRKETFD
-3887 MIMGYLPA
+3887 MVMGYLPSM
-3895 KADEL
+3895 ADQI

-3913 RDNNPNLHGE
+3913 RANNPNLHGE
-3923 EFLQKAGARFSEVIE
+3923 EFLKKAGSRFSEVIE

-3944 SILARSAN
+3944 SVLARSAN

-3957 GLMTMATAFMAEPT
+3957 GLMTMATSFMAEPT
-3971 TTINMVENAIRSK
+3971 TTINMVENALRSK
-3984 KNVGRVLASVVTSI
+3984 KNVGRVFTSVVTSI
-3998 ILNNLLASAI
+3998 ILNNLMASAI

-4020 LEKYAQSFTSGMVDD
+4020 LEKYAQAVTSGMVDD

-4084 DMDEYELAEY
+4084 DMDEDELAEY
-4094 HKTIWSAAM
+4094 HKTIWSAAL
-4103 SLVDSGF
+4103 SLADGAFS
-4110 AAVGVPFKNA
+4110 ALGVPFKNA

-4128 NTYNT
+4128 NTYRT
-4133 AKSGIP
+4133 ATSGIP
-4139 YNGTSLLKTIAASAI
+4139 NNSTSLLKTIAASAV

-4161 YVWKTEKSDT
+4161 YMWKSEKSDN
-4171 LYDAIISGNTAY
+4171 LYDAILSGNAAY
-4183 EDRLR
+4183 EERLR
-4188 SEYEDEKQITNAI
+4188 SEYADEKQITNAI
-4201 RKGLREN
+4201 RRGLREN

-4217 AQINGHPEERVKLQR
+4217 AQINGKPEERVKLQR

-4266 KGLYDT
+4266 KGLYTT

-4279 AGGKSSLANESKH
+4279 AGGKSTLATEAKQ
-4292 DIIATHQINGKTAE
+4292 DIIATHQINGKTAD

-4316 KTDLKEMLLAGT
+4316 KTDLKEMFLAGD
-4328 VTTAAAEHA
+4328 VTAAAAEHA
-4337 LKTYCGMDADEAKT
+4337 LKTYCGMDSGEAKT

-4359 KNTGVDYSDKKE
+4359 KSTGVDYSDKRE
-4371 KYLAGEISASELVK
+4371 QFLAGKMSASELVK
-4385 ALTTVEGKTEDEAA
+4385 ALVTVEGKTQEEASSS
-4399 KTVVTYTRD
+4399 VVSYTRD

-4421 DIMVTYGGLTSEEAE
+4421 EIMVTYGGLTSEEAE
-4436 SKLQYIDVKKQLPDT
+4436 SKLQYIDIKKQFPDT

-4466 SSGITIEVF
+4466 SSGISIEVF

-4496 VIDSMP
+4496 VINSMP
-4502 ISSAQ
+4502 ISIAQ

-4520 KLYEAPWR
+4520 RLYEAPWR